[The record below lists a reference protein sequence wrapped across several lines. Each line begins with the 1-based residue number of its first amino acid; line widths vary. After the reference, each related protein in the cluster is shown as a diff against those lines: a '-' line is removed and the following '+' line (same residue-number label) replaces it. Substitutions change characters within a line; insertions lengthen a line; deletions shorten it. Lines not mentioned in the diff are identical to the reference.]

1 MASEAKLLTIE
12 FLKWVASRPRTD
24 AEAREAWRS
33 TCPLTCAWEDA
44 VSDGLVQYE
53 RAASAGPTRLVLT
66 PRGRALVER
75 ASAPAPICLDRPAA
89 SR

>member
-53 RAASAGPTRLVLT
+53 RAAEAGPARLVLT
-66 PRGRALVER
+66 ERGRALVER
-75 ASAPAPICLDRPAA
+75 VI
-89 SR
+89 